1 MENKN
6 SRTIVTAQEVKLWM
20 YYYLGEINGIKE
32 CIPIGKHPQGM
43 LKEVWDLINFWSQD
57 YIRDQNAVQDSIS
70 VKKYLVERLLAMGW
84 VVKDVDKIKD
94 IAPGNDEPTRFVGDI
109 APEKKIVKKRA
120 KVTVEFD
127 FDESVLQRTGKTEE
141 EVLAGVTIQDEFVTD
156 GFVITTQIPGLDNL
170 QDFFICGETI
180 VEKELL

>member
-1 MENKN
+1 
-6 SRTIVTAQEVKLWM
+6 M
-20 YYYLGEINGIKE
+20 YQMYLNI
-32 CIPIGKHPQGM
+32 
-43 LKEVWDLINFWSQD
+43 
-57 YIRDQNAVQDSIS
+57 
-70 VKKYLVERLLAMGW
+70 W

-109 APEKKIVKKRA
+109 APEKEIVKKRA